1 MCLALLLIVKRAP
14 IFVFEFEKA
23 LFEFAAERPAIVP
36 LFELPP
42 TMSSYLPQR
51 LVYLLCSF
59 VKCRE
64 FRAVYEFVIRYV
76 ASESQASADSRN
88 RGRESAIR
96 ARSRETRDRPA
107 RRGTAD
113 EEQLPTGSRPAPIT
127 PVCGA
132 GAIGSGGYKVEVFS
146 ECHLRGV
153 HTVGG
158 Q

>member
-76 ASESQASADSRN
+76 ASESQASADR
-88 RGRESAIR
+88 RMRVRESVTR
-96 ARSRETRDRPA
+96 ERSRETRERPG
-107 RRGTAD
+107 RRVTAD
-113 EEQLPTGSRPAPIT
+113 EEQLPTGCRPASIT
-127 PVCGA
+127 PVGGA
-132 GAIGSGGYKVEVFS
+132 GAIGSGGYKVKVFS
-146 ECHLRGV
+146 ECHFRGV
-153 HTVGG
+153 LIFGG
-158 Q
+158 